1 MTMESFCWALPGKQE
16 HSPSHVLSA
25 PGHATQQ
32 QLLHMCKAPQAHSM
46 VITGDLPSPAGMGV
60 SCAVCWEVVA
70 GMVLLHLLHRP
81 SVSSATQG
89 GDVHAHVFICTSVCM
104 CAHEQIL
111 WHCSSFSAQMGSGE
125 GRGSFSS
132 SPIHQHGREGVVTC
146 VGCGADMDYINLY
159 FCHSLFPE
167 KKREC
172 KINPEPLCG
181 VSCLKQ
187 SLWQSHSLTAT
198 L

>member
-1 MTMESFCWALPGKQE
+1 MTTESFCWTLPGKQE

-46 VITGDLPSPAGMGV
+46 VITVICPLLPAWGWVVLCAGRWWQGWCSSISSTGHHSPRPHKE
-60 SCAVCWEVVA
+60 EVY
-70 GMVLLHLLHRP
+70 MHTCL
-81 SVSSATQG
+81 SA
-89 GDVHAHVFICTSVCM
+89 HA

-111 WHCSSFSAQMGSGE
+111 RHCSSFSAQTGLGE
-125 GRGSFSS
+125 GRRSFSS
-132 SPIHQHGREGVVTC
+132 SPIHQQGRAGVVTC